1 MPGLWPESIRSDVV
15 TPYAILREMASDLEL
30 STGGTLRGE
39 VGRRAAGDDRIA
51 LSFDIVVPALDGSRH
66 RILTIGHAKDRP
78 YPALVDAEVL
88 QAPAGSSTKASRFLP
103 DVRTFDVP
111 ISGRLRDTIQSETRA
126 ELKEKAKLGQSAAGD
141 RELRAML
148 SEILKTPRVI
158 SLAVSLVALANEVSP
173 PPDDEVASPARS
185 ENEDD
190 SLGEEDNSGLATD
203 EE

>member
-1 MPGLWPESIRSDVV
+1 
-15 TPYAILREMASDLEL
+15 MASDLEL

-88 QAPAGSSTKASRFLP
+88 QAPTGDSTKESTFFSDWRTSQFRLP
-103 DVRTFDVP
+103 E
-111 ISGRLRDTIQSETRA
+111 SLRGTIQSETWA

-148 SEILKTPRVI
+148 SEILKNPRVI

-173 PPDDEVASPARS
+173 SPDDEVASPASS

-190 SLGEEDNSGLATD
+190 SPGEEETPRPATD